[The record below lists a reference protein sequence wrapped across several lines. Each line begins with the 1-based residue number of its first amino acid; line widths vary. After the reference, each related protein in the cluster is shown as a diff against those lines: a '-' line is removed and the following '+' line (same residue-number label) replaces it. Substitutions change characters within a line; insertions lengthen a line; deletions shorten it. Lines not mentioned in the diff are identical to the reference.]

1 MSRIGRLPVSIP
13 AGVKVHVADGEVRVE
28 GPKGKLSRRIE
39 PEVSVA
45 VEPGKVV
52 VARRDDSRR
61 ARSIHGLT
69 RVLVDNMVQGVGKG
83 FTRVLEINGVGYRAE
98 ARGNVLFLT
107 LGYSHPIA
115 FHLPAGVSA
124 KVERQVVV
132 TLEGADREILGQVA
146 AAVRE
151 LRPPEPYK
159 AKGVK
164 YAEERIRRKAGKAAA
179 GATR

>member
-1 MSRIGRLPVSIP
+1 MSRIGKLPITVP
-13 AGVKVHVADGEVRVE
+13 AGVKVHVADGRVRVE
-28 GPKGKLSRRIE
+28 GPKGKLERRID
-39 PEVSVA
+39 PEVTVA
-45 VEPGKVV
+45 VEGAAVHVK
-52 VARRDDSRR
+52 RRDDSRR
-61 ARSIHGLT
+61 ARSVHGLT
-69 RVLVDNMVQGVGKG
+69 RILVDNMVQGVGKG

-98 ARGNVLFLT
+98 ARGNILFMT

-115 FHLPAGVSA
+115 YQLPAGVTA

-132 TLEGADREILGQVA
+132 TLEGADRELLGQVA
-146 AAVRE
+146 AAIRE

-164 YAEERIRRKAGKAAA
+164 YAEEHIRRKAGKAAA

>member
-1 MSRIGRLPVSIP
+1 MSRIGKLPITVP
-13 AGVKVHVADGEVRVE
+13 AGVKVHVADGRVRVE
-28 GPKGKLSRRIE
+28 GPKGKLERRVE
-39 PEVSVA
+39 PEVTIA
-45 VEPGKVV
+45 VEGAAVV
-52 VARRDDSRR
+52 INRRDDSRR
-61 ARSIHGLT
+61 ARSVHGLM

-98 ARGNVLFLT
+98 ARGNLLFLT

-115 FHLPAGVSA
+115 FQLPAGVTA
-124 KVERQVVV
+124 KVDRQVVV
-132 TLEGADREILGQVA
+132 TLEGADRELLGQVA